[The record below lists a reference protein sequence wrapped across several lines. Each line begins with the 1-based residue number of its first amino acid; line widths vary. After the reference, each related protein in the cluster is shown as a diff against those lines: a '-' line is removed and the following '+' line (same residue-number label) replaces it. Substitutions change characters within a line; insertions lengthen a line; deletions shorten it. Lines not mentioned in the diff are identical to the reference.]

1 MWPIIVHVLRNHPGS
16 AWCAELAQR
25 LDERLVGLENILRA
39 ELCRGEPLQ
48 GLGIERAGLTREAFH
63 DPEREFHI
71 ALLVRVG
78 EAHERAR
85 SHQVDPELL
94 THAYQE
100 RDVELSLW
108 IVERF
113 AGEPRSLDGQ
123 VLKWLAPAALGLEDI
138 LEADQPFIEALREL
152 STPG

>member
-1 MWPIIVHVLRNHPGS
+1 MR
-16 AWCAELAQR
+16 
-25 LDERLVGLENILRA
+25 
-39 ELCRGEPLQ
+39 
-48 GLGIERAGLTREAFH
+48 
-63 DPEREFHI
+63 
-71 ALLVRVG
+71 
-78 EAHERAR
+78 
-85 SHQVDPELL
+85 L

-123 VLKWLAPAALGLEDI
+123 ALKWLAPADLGLEDI